1 MNNTENKDGVYLV
14 DVHGEKLTIKKK
26 EDEASKSY
34 MKSMSIKA
42 TSTKQQL
49 RYLSGGN
56 QQKVSIAKNLLT
68 KPKILIL
75 DEPTRGVDVGAR
87 KEIYDLINELKKEG
101 ISIVVVSSDIPEVL
115 GISDRIL
122 VMHEGKISGFMD
134 IKEATQEK
142 IMTLAV
148 GKEVSAN

>member
-1 MNNTENKDGVYLV
+1 M
-14 DVHGEKLTIKKK
+14 
-26 EDEASKSY
+26 
-34 MKSMSIKA
+34 
-42 TSTKQQL
+42 
-49 RYLSGGN
+49 
-56 QQKVSIAKNLLT
+56 
-68 KPKILIL
+68 
-75 DEPTRGVDVGAR
+75 DVGAR

-122 VMHEGKISGFMD
+122 VMHEGHISGFMD

-148 GKEVSAN
+148 GKEVSTN